1 MNKFFK
7 RLALLLA
14 VLMIVSM
21 MPVQLFA
28 DNSVTGEEQSNGTG
42 EVKSAIVVRY
52 FMGESSVDME
62 YDASNIASAVSEI
75 VDNMAQYADEGV
87 TAITVTLNEDV
98 TATSTLTF
106 ANDVTFDLNGHT
118 LTVATNGDGIVVN
131 NAALTLTNSGTTGK
145 YVFDCSVRGSD
156 GIFVNNTED
165 GKISTLNINSDVEIH
180 ANSNVNSAVH
190 ALAKKGEAIVNI
202 NAGKIVATGS
212 GKQFHAIHAD
222 QNSTVNIN
230 DGEFDL
236 NVDFTSYS
244 ENNDVVGIAIYGAD
258 NKQENITVNIN
269 GGTFKVG
276 GKNAFAQVVQVGM
289 SNGYSKNCTVNVS
302 GGEVILNPTENGTG
316 YVYTTYKTSYAT
328 AEISGGKVSG
338 NVTALVNPYMT
349 VAEIE
354 NDGLTISGGTF
365 TTTSGTTLNVEKYLA
380 EDATYDAETGTV
392 KTNYVAT
399 VNGVGYASLD
409 DAIKAAKDG
418 DTIYVSAGEYT
429 LSGRSHDDYR
439 NRRQDC

>member
-156 GIFVNNTED
+156 GIFVN
-165 GKISTLNINSDVEIH
+165 L
-180 ANSNVNSAVH
+180 
-190 ALAKKGEAIVNI
+190 
-202 NAGKIVATGS
+202 
-212 GKQFHAIHAD
+212 
-222 QNSTVNIN
+222 TVM
-230 DGEFDL
+230 L
-236 NVDFTSYS
+236 KS
-244 ENNDVVGIAIYGAD
+244 
-258 NKQENITVNIN
+258 
-269 GGTFKVG
+269 
-276 GKNAFAQVVQVGM
+276 M
-289 SNGYSKNCTVNVS
+289 P
-302 GGEVILNPTENGTG
+302 ILT
-316 YVYTTYKTSYAT
+316 
-328 AEISGGKVSG
+328 
-338 NVTALVNPYMT
+338 
-349 VAEIE
+349 
-354 NDGLTISGGTF
+354 
-365 TTTSGTTLNVEKYLA
+365 
-380 EDATYDAETGTV
+380 
-392 KTNYVAT
+392 
-399 VNGVGYASLD
+399 
-409 DAIKAAKDG
+409 
-418 DTIYVSAGEYT
+418 
-429 LSGRSHDDYR
+429 
-439 NRRQDC
+439 